1 MKLHLDVGPG
11 QNFFTGYG
19 DGYVA
24 VNQERYEENLVVTP
38 ERVISDWQP
47 QGIDGLRAEHF
58 DFVTELAPEIV
69 ILGTGRALRFPSREL
84 LCSLAEA
91 HIGVEVMD
99 THAAC
104 RTYNILSGEG
114 RRVAAAL
121 LIEK

>member
-1 MKLHLDVGPG
+1 MKLHLDAGSG

-24 VNQERYEENLVVTP
+24 VNQERYDDRLVVTP
-38 ERVISDWQP
+38 VRVIRDWHRADV
-47 QGIDGLRAEHF
+47 DGLRAEHF
-58 DFVTELAPEIV
+58 EFVTELAPEII
-69 ILGTGRALRFPSREL
+69 ILGTGRSLRFPSREL
-84 LCSLAEA
+84 LRSLADA
-91 HIGVEVMD
+91 HVGIEVMD

>member
-11 QNFFTGYG
+11 QNFVTGYG

-47 QGIDGLRAEHF
+47 KGIDGLRTEHF
-58 DFVTELAPEIV
+58 EFVTELAPEIV

-84 LCSLAEA
+84 LRSLAEA
-91 HIGVEVMD
+91 HVGVEVMD